1 MKRIILIVTSIILPI
16 VVQAQS
22 DSLISA
28 YKQVYRSLKEYKF
41 ISEDASEGGGKTIS
55 IILKIQ
61 NGDFVFSFNDDFR
74 PFDDPIFGN
83 RHGVKILRAPY
94 HDISFD
100 NWYEEMALQCEK
112 GIELTYKGK
121 KELIESYKI
130 YGEKLNL
137 QKLTKELQLLQ
148 SIVINENFKGSLDGS
163 STSPQ
168 KTSQTT
174 TPSQHSKT
182 QTPTQTQQRQRNRI
196 PAGN

>member
-1 MKRIILIVTSIILPI
+1 MKRIILIVTSIIMPI

-22 DSLISA
+22 DSLTQA
-28 YKQVYRSLKEYKF
+28 YKQVCNTLKEYKF
-41 ISEDASEGGGKTIS
+41 VSEDAIDGDGKTVS
-55 IILKIQ
+55 ITLKIQ

-74 PFDDPIFGN
+74 PFDDPNFGH
-83 RHGVKILRAPY
+83 RHGIKTLKVPY
-94 HDISFD
+94 NDVSFD
-100 NWYEEMALQCEK
+100 LWYKMELRCEK

-121 KELIESYKI
+121 KELIESYEI
-130 YGEKLNL
+130 HGEKLTL
-137 QKLTKELQLLQ
+137 QKLAKELQLLQ
-148 SIVINENFKGSLDGS
+148 SIAINEDFKGSLGGS